1 MASTGQSAVF
11 DLGLD
16 SSALTASAEAS
27 TKSIKELADT
37 IASGTKELNQM
48 QRASRLLKAGGAETA
63 VQSKALTAQI
73 KAQSA
78 ALAQSQAAFINQG
91 GVLADIGKKEIP
103 VVVEEIEI
111 LIEDLKELKGTVDI
125 AALATEKQTTA
136 WDEFAGVVGGKTAQS
151 LRTIAAAFY
160 AASAAA
166 LVAVGALLKYGL
178 ASAEARRS
186 ELLRLEG
193 LTKVRNWWGI
203 AAGNAK
209 EMQASLDRVSEST
222 AGAREE
228 TARYQQQ
235 LYQAGLRGAALGDAL
250 EAMSITASTQGEA
263 QAQVFAGWA
272 TAIGRTGGSVKK
284 LADDVKARLGGI
296 AARQMLS
303 LTVLAKKFGEVTSKL
318 FDELDIEPLGKAVQA
333 VVKLFSQS
341 TASGRAL
348 KTLLTSILQPF
359 VHSITSAAKTGR
371 AFFLGMV
378 YGALKLE
385 SAVLSVMIW
394 WKKTFGLAAVKQ
406 VDAAAEAF
414 DRGAT
419 AIQACVAALVVFGPL
434 LAGLALLGTIALMA
448 KLVVA
453 FWALVAP
460 VWALVAATASWVV
473 VAAPLVLWLALIGVA
488 VWLVIE
494 LFHQLY
500 LLWKE
505 IDWTDLGKAIW
516 AGITSAF
523 DSATQW
529 FTDLAHGIS
538 KTFKDALGI
547 SSPSKVFAAYG
558 EAIGDG
564 LQQGINATAP
574 EVNSSVETL
583 IKPPKLDVPSSSGG
597 GPKQAGTTIQV
608 GGVNIVIEPRDAED
622 PSATGK
628 RMGDAFVERLTT
640 LLRGVNDQ
648 LGGGEVAT

>member
-1 MASTGQSAVF
+1 MASSSGQSAVF

-16 SSALTASAEAS
+16 SGALTASADESA
-27 TKSIKELADT
+27 KALKELGDT
-37 IASGTKELNQM
+37 IAAGTKELANM
-48 QRASRLLKAGGAETA
+48 QKAVRLLKSGGAETA
-63 VQSKALTAQI
+63 EQSKALTAQI
-73 KAQSA
+73 KAQRT
-78 ALAQSQAAFINQG
+78 ALAQSQAAYISQG
-91 GVLADIGKKEIP
+91 GALADIGKKVPE
-103 VVVEEIEI
+103 VTQEVKK
-111 LIEDLKELKGTVDI
+111 LANTVD
-125 AALATEKQTTA
+125 LLTLSVQKDVTA
-136 WDEFAGVVGGKTAQS
+136 WEKFAGVVGGKTAQS
-151 LRTIAAAFY
+151 LRTIAVAFAAVV
-160 AASAAA
+160 AAA
-166 LVAVGALLKYGL
+166 LAAVAALLKYGL
-178 ASAEARRS
+178 ASADARRS

-250 EAMSITASTQGEA
+250 EAMAITASVQGEA

-272 TAIGRTGGSVKK
+272 IAMGRTGGSVKK
-284 LADDVKARLGGI
+284 LSDDVKARLGGI

-303 LTVLAKKFGEVTSKL
+303 LTLLSKKFGEVASKL
-318 FDELDIEPLGKAVQA
+318 FDDLDIEPLGKAVQA
-333 VVKLFSQS
+333 IVKLFSQS

-348 KTLLTSILQPF
+348 KTLLTSLLQPF
-359 VHSITSAAKTGR
+359 VRGITSAAKTGR
-371 AFFLGMV
+371 AFFLGMI

-385 SAVLSVMIW
+385 SAILSVLLW
-394 WKKTFGLAAVKQ
+394 WKRTFGLPAVKQ
-406 VDAAAEAF
+406 VDDAADAF

-419 AIQACVAALVVFGPL
+419 AIQAAAAALVIFGPL
-434 LAGLALLGTIALMA
+434 LAGLALLGTIALVL

-460 VWALVAATASWVV
+460 VWALVTATASWVAV
-473 VAAPLVLWLALIGVA
+473 LAPFLLFIGLIIAAIVLVGVI
-488 VWLVIE
+488 LYE
-494 LFHQLY
+494 LF

-505 IDWTDLGKAIW
+505 IDWSGVGKYMW
-516 AGITSAF
+516 EGITSAF
-523 DSATQW
+523 DDAIAW
-529 FTDLAHGIS
+529 FKDLGQGIAKS
-538 KTFKDALGI
+538 FKDALGI

-583 IKPPKLDVPSSSGG
+583 IKPPKLDVPASSSGG
-597 GPKQAGTTIQV
+597 AARAATTIQV
-608 GGVNIVIEPRDAED
+608 GDINIVIAPRDGED
-622 PSATGK
+622 PSATGQ

>member
-1 MASTGQSAVF
+1 MASSTGQNAVF

-16 SSALTASAEAS
+16 SNALTESANA
-27 TKSIKELADT
+27 SIKSLQQLSDE
-37 IASGTKELNQM
+37 IAAGTKEINQM

-63 VQSKALTAQI
+63 EQSKALTAEI

-78 ALAQSQAAFINQG
+78 ALAQSQAAYITQG
-91 GVLADIGKKEIP
+91 GALADIGKKVP
-103 VVVEEIEI
+103 VVTEEVKK
-111 LIEDLKELKGTVDI
+111 LTGTVDI
-125 AALATEKQTTA
+125 AALATEKHATA
-136 WDEFAGVVGGKTAQS
+136 WEKFAGVVGGKTAQS
-151 LRTIAAAFY
+151 LRVITAAF
-160 AASAAA
+160 AAVTVAA
-166 LVAVGALLKYGL
+166 LAAVGALLKYGL
-178 ASAEARRS
+178 ASADARRS

-250 EAMSITASTQGEA
+250 EAMAITASTQGEA

-284 LADDVKARLGGI
+284 LSDDVKARLGGI

-303 LTVLAKKFGEVTSKL
+303 LTVLSKKFGEVTSKL
-318 FDELDIEPLGKAVQA
+318 FDDLDIEPLGKAVQA
-333 VVKLFSQS
+333 IVKLFSQS

-348 KTLLTSILQPF
+348 KTLLTSMLQPF
-359 VHSITSAAKTGR
+359 VRSITSAAKTGR

-385 SAVLSVMIW
+385 SAILSVLLW
-394 WKKTFGLAAVKQ
+394 WKRTFGLPAVKQ
-406 VDAAAEAF
+406 VDDAADAF

-419 AIQACVAALVVFGPL
+419 AIQAAAAALVIFGPL
-434 LAGLALLGTIALMA
+434 LAGLALLGTIALVL
-448 KLVVA
+448 KLAVA

-460 VWALVAATASWVV
+460 VWAVVAATASWVV
-473 VAAPLVLWLALIGVA
+473 VAAPLVLWLALIVA
-488 VWLVIE
+488 AVVLVIE
-494 LFHQLY
+494 IFHQLY

-523 DSATQW
+523 DNVTEW

-564 LQQGINATAP
+564 LQQGINATKP

-583 IKPPKLDVPSSSGG
+583 IKPPKLDVPASSSG

-608 GGVNIVIEPRDAED
+608 GGINIVIEPRDGED

>member
-1 MASTGQSAVF
+1 MASSSGQSAVF

-16 SSALTASAEAS
+16 SGALTASADESA
-27 TKSIKELADT
+27 KALKELGDT
-37 IASGTKELNQM
+37 IAAGTKELANM
-48 QRASRLLKAGGAETA
+48 QKAVRLLKAGGAETA
-63 VQSKALTAQI
+63 QQSQALTAQI
-73 KAQSA
+73 KAQRT
-78 ALAQSQAAFINQG
+78 ALAQSQSAYISQG
-91 GVLADIGKKEIP
+91 GVLAEIGKKVP
-103 VVVEEIEI
+103 VVAEEVKK
-111 LIEDLKELKGTVDI
+111 LTGTVDL
-125 AALATEKQTTA
+125 AALAAEKQTTA
-136 WDEFAGVVGGKTAQS
+136 WEKFAGVVGGKTAQS
-151 LRTIAAAFY
+151 LRIVTAAF
-160 AASAAA
+160 AAVTAAA
-166 LVAVGALLKYGL
+166 LAAVGALLKYGL
-178 ASAEARRS
+178 ASADARRS

-235 LYQAGLRGAALGDAL
+235 LYQAGLRGAALTDAL
-250 EAMSITASTQGEA
+250 EAMAITASTQGEA

-272 TAIGRTGGSVKK
+272 TAMGRTGGSVKK
-284 LADDVKARLGGI
+284 LSDDVKARLGGI

-303 LTVLAKKFGEVTSKL
+303 LTVLSKKFGEVASKL
-318 FDELDIEPLGKAVQA
+318 FDDLDIEPLGKAVQA
-333 VVKLFSQS
+333 IIKLFSQS

-348 KTLLTSILQPF
+348 KTLLTSLLQPF
-359 VHSITSAAKTGR
+359 VRSITSTVKTGR
-371 AFFLGMV
+371 AFFLGMI

-385 SAVLSVMIW
+385 SAILSVLIW
-394 WKKTFGLAAVKQ
+394 WKKTFGLPAIKQ
-406 VDAAAEAF
+406 VDDAAEAF
-414 DRGAT
+414 DDGAT

-434 LAGLALLGTIALMA
+434 LAGLALLGTIALVG
-448 KLVVA
+448 KLAVA

-460 VWALVAATASWVV
+460 VWALVTATASWVV
-473 VAAPLVLWLALIGVA
+473 VLAPLVLWLALIVAAVVLVGV
-488 VWLVIE
+488 VIYE
-494 LFHQLY
+494 LF

-505 IDWTDLGKAIW
+505 IDWSGVGKYMW
-516 AGITSAF
+516 EGITSAF
-523 DSATQW
+523 DAAIKW
-529 FTDLAHGIS
+529 FSELGNGIA
-538 KTFKDALGI
+538 KAFKNALGI

-583 IKPPKLDVPSSSGG
+583 IKPPKLDVPAASSA
-597 GPKQAGTTIQV
+597 PRQAGTTIQV
-608 GGVNIVIEPRDAED
+608 GDVNIVVAPRDGED
-622 PSATGK
+622 PKATAQ